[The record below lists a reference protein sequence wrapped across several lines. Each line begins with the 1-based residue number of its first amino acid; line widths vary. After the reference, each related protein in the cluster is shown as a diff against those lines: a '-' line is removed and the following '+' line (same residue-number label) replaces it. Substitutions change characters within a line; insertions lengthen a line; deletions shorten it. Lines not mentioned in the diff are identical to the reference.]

1 MGRRSTRAMAPA
13 ILVLAATLP
22 AAPARADGLPI
33 DTRATPNEVAA
44 PGGALRYTAHA
55 APRHTAVLSVRS
67 GGEVARSTSLPGE
80 FAIPT
85 IAIDGTAGGLSADG
99 RTLVLVRP
107 RKAFPRK
114 RTSFAIL
121 DARGLRLRELLR
133 LRGDFSFDAL
143 SPDGSA
149 LYLIQYVSPRDPAR
163 YVVRAYD
170 LAAGRLDPEPVVDR
184 REPGELMRG
193 FPLTRATG
201 PGGRWEYT
209 LYDGAGNHPFV
220 HALDTKQ
227 GRAFCI
233 DLPGPGQR
241 LRLGA
246 DGRRLTVLGRG
257 GQRVATIDTETLKA
271 TAPRPRA
278 RAGEDAGADLAPVA
292 ALAAALAGL
301 IGAGWLASMR
311 RQRAARSRELDDA
324 MPDDPFADEPAPP
337 PPDRVPV
344 G

>member
-1 MGRRSTRAMAPA
+1 MVPA
-13 ILVLAATLP
+13 ILVLAAALP
-22 AAPARADGLPI
+22 AASARADGLPI
-33 DTRATPNEVAA
+33 DTSSDPSTIAA

-55 APRHTAVLSVRS
+55 ATRHTAVLSVRS
-67 GGEVARSTSLPGE
+67 GGEVVRATSLPGE
-80 FAIPT
+80 FVIPT

-99 RTLVLVRP
+99 RTLVLIRP

-121 DARGLRLRELLR
+121 DARRLRLRELLR

-149 LYLIQYVSPRDPAR
+149 LYLIQYVSPRDPTR
-163 YVVRAYD
+163 YLVRAYD
-170 LAAGRLDPEPVVDR
+170 LAAGRLEPEPVVDR

-209 LYDGAGNHPFV
+209 LYDGAGKHPFV
-220 HALDTKQ
+220 HALDTER

-233 DLPGPGQR
+233 DLAGPGQR
-241 LRLGA
+241 LRLGG
-246 DGRRLTVLGRG
+246 DGRRLAVLGRG
-257 GQRVATIDTETLKA
+257 GQRVATIDTETLRA

-278 RAGEDAGADLAPVA
+278 AARGDAAGDLAPVA
-292 ALAAALAGL
+292 ALATALAGL
-301 IGAGWLASMR
+301 IGAGWLATER
-311 RQRAARSRELDDA
+311 RRRAAR
-324 MPDDPFADEPAPP
+324 PP
-337 PPDRVPV
+337 HRAGFP
-344 G
+344 GL